1 MVKVLDRES
10 INRMVSR
17 TGSGGVGGG
26 GGGSDI
32 DLGSYATKSWTDDN
46 YVGKEFFSSLFKA
59 YDADGNEVLPND
71 TETEIDNIKAMFGFW
86 TDFYISALGTGGQ
99 STVGLRLA
107 QLADVNVAG
116 VTNGQVLTYDTT
128 SGKWIASTQQSGTDM
143 ATVWVNLAAADNTK
157 QIDYSHLSGSV
168 SLSQGTITIGSSSI
182 TPLTQSTGDDRYLK
196 LSGGTISGL
205 LSVNYT
211 AGSSTRWTGIEVTS
225 PAEESSIGFGIDN
238 NGRTVF
244 GRYQGRGFVWN
255 SNGSEVMTFLD
266 GGNVGVGTSSP
277 SYKLHVNGTFRAN
290 TSASIADIDIGY
302 SNEINNTNGILHL
315 QYRGSSGIV
324 LCNNGANTHIGGLL
338 SIAAGQRI
346 YPNEGDLYIGNGSN
360 AGWLMLQDVCS
371 QASRGDGNWSIRT
384 NGNAVF
390 ANVQS
395 NGYVTA
401 LSDERKKDVVG
412 EVNLTV
418 EQIAKA
424 RTVIFTW
431 KDKRDNELHMGCIAQ
446 DWQVLTPQLVHDRN
460 DELSMEYSVIAAIGT
475 IKNSQRLVNHE
486 TRLRRL
492 EKMFALND
500 NDLED

>member
-1 MVKVLDRES
+1 MKNLSREA
-10 INRMVSR
+10 IKRMTGAQGS
-17 TGSGGVGGG
+17 TTTIGGSGGGDMAG
-26 GGGSDI
+26 
-32 DLGSYATKSWTDDN
+32 YATQLWTDEN
-46 YVGKEFFSSLFKA
+46 YVGKEFFRSLFKA
-59 YDADGNEVLPND
+59 YDANGNEVLPND
-71 TETEIDNIKAMFGFW
+71 TNTQIDNIKAMFGFW
-86 TDFYISALGTGGQ
+86 TEFYISALGTGGQ
-99 STVGLRLA
+99 STVGLRLS
-107 QLADVNVAG
+107 QLADVNVTG
-116 VTNGQVLTYDTT
+116 VQNDQVLKYDAT
-128 SGKWIASTQQSGTDM
+128 SQKWVPGTASSGTDM
-143 ATVWVNLAAADNTK
+143 ATVWTNLAASGNQ
-157 QIDYSHLSGSV
+157 QINYSHLSGAI

-182 TPLTQSTGDDRYLK
+182 TPLTQSTADDRYLK
-196 LSGGTISGL
+196 LSGGVISGL

-211 AGSSTRWTGIEVTS
+211 SGSSTRWTGIEVTS
-225 PAEESSIGFGIDN
+225 PADESSIGFGIDN
-238 NGRTVF
+238 DGRTVF
-244 GRYQGRGFVWN
+244 GRYKGRGFIWN

-302 SNEINNTNGILHL
+302 SNEINNTNSILFL
-315 QYRGSSGIV
+315 QYRGSNGIV

-338 SIAAGQRI
+338 SIVAGQRI

-412 EVNLTV
+412 EVDLTV

-424 RTVIFTW
+424 RTVLFRW
-431 KDKRDNELHMGCIAQ
+431 KDKRDNDLHMGCIAQ

-492 EKMFALND
+492 EKMFALNE